1 MRWVPDL
8 IGRLHD
14 AGVDLYVCGQSMTF
28 GGIEKQ
34 ELAQSAK
41 VARSAMTMLTV
52 LQSKDY
58 ALLP

>member
-1 MRWVPDL
+1 MRWLPDL

-14 AGVDLYVCGQSMTF
+14 AGVDLYVCGQSMIF

-34 ELAQSAK
+34 ELAEPAK
-41 VARSAMTMLTV
+41 VALSAMTMLTV
-52 LQSKDY
+52 SQSKDC